1 MILPASFAVGFAAFC
16 AKNPAPCPLL
26 FQSQPGQVDAGP
38 IGATTDV
45 RTDLPLYRVYR
56 HGKLEGEVTDLS
68 SLWRDDLVC
77 FYIGCSFTFESALIA
92 NGVPVRNVEQK
103 RRVSRLGI

>member
-1 MILPASFAVGFAAFC
+1 M
-16 AKNPAPCPLL
+16 
-26 FQSQPGQVDAGP
+26 DAGP
-38 IGATTDV
+38 IGPTADV

-56 HGKLEGEVTDLS
+56 QGKLEGEVTDLTT
-68 SLWRDDLVC
+68 LWRDDLVC

-103 RRVSRLGI
+103 RRVWSLQKMQVLIIMY